1 MDEHSSLKLI
11 DIGGVSARQ
20 KRFARWWLVLLG
32 LLLLAI
38 WLLPDSAELKQS
50 NIWFPTWLHTV
61 SEFFAIAV
69 ALLLFS
75 VTWHSYRT
83 DSAGNLL
90 LLACGFL
97 AVGLLDMAHVLSYRG
112 MPDFITPSSP
122 SKAID
127 FWLFARLL
135 AAVCLL
141 TVSLRGWQPLRWVGT
156 RFYLLAAAL
165 LLVASMVYLQ
175 LWYPQLFPP
184 TFIEG
189 QGLTPLK
196 IQLEWLVIVLLCVA
210 ATRFWWASRSA
221 QTYDAHGLFLVA
233 TLSIL
238 VELCFTAYTNVHDI
252 FSLLGHLYKIVAYA
266 CLYQVMFIS
275 SVRAPYRR
283 LAREIAERQAAEQK
297 IEVLAFYDSLTG
309 LPNLDLLR
317 DRTAQALTSNQR
329 SQRHVALLYM
339 DVDGFKTL
347 NDSLGHSYGDA
358 LLRALAESLHGLIRD
373 SDTLCR
379 SGGDEFVILLPDLD
393 SPEDA
398 AAIADK
404 IMRLLEQP
412 ITVLGRTL
420 STSLSLG
427 VAVAP
432 GDGRDFEAL
441 LRNAET
447 AMYKAKQAGRERW
460 RFFDSSMNE
469 DALERLNL
477 LNDLRQ
483 AVAANELLLHY
494 QPQVDLRTGA
504 LLGVEALI
512 RWQHPQLGLVP
523 PVRFIPAAEESRLI
537 VPIGEWVIQQACRQ
551 AMLWRQA
558 GLRVPQVA
566 VNVSAIQLQQGNLE
580 QQVLQALSSTQLPA
594 GMLELEI
601 TESSLLDY
609 TDEVLATLK
618 RLKTMGVK
626 LSIDDFGTGYS
637 SLAYLRK
644 LAVDKLKID
653 QSFVRDLTSSADSRA
668 IVMAIIQMAK
678 SLGLATIA
686 EGVEDAA
693 TAQALLQLGCV
704 EAQGYLFA
712 KPLPLAQLEC
722 FVRERAAEGVK

>member
-1 MDEHSSLKLI
+1 MDGEWGRLMDERSSLNLLGT
-11 DIGGVSARQ
+11 GGASARQ

-83 DSAGNLL
+83 ESAGNLL

-135 AAVCLL
+135 AAACLL

-156 RFYLLAAAL
+156 RFYLLAASL

-210 ATRFWWASRSA
+210 ATSFWWASRSA
-221 QTYDAHGLFLVA
+221 QTYDAHCLFLVA
-233 TLSIL
+233 AVSIL

-329 SQRHVALLYM
+329 SQRHAALLYM

-358 LLRALAESLHGLIRD
+358 LLRALAEVLRGLIRD

-379 SGGDEFVILLPDLD
+379 PGGDEFVILLPDLEN
-393 SPEDA
+393 PEDA

-483 AVAANELLLHY
+483 AV
-494 QPQVDLRTGA
+494 
-504 LLGVEALI
+504 
-512 RWQHPQLGLVP
+512 
-523 PVRFIPAAEESRLI
+523 
-537 VPIGEWVIQQACRQ
+537 
-551 AMLWRQA
+551 
-558 GLRVPQVA
+558 
-566 VNVSAIQLQQGNLE
+566 
-580 QQVLQALSSTQLPA
+580 
-594 GMLELEI
+594 
-601 TESSLLDY
+601 
-609 TDEVLATLK
+609 
-618 RLKTMGVK
+618 
-626 LSIDDFGTGYS
+626 
-637 SLAYLRK
+637 
-644 LAVDKLKID
+644 
-653 QSFVRDLTSSADSRA
+653 
-668 IVMAIIQMAK
+668 
-678 SLGLATIA
+678 
-686 EGVEDAA
+686 
-693 TAQALLQLGCV
+693 
-704 EAQGYLFA
+704 
-712 KPLPLAQLEC
+712 
-722 FVRERAAEGVK
+722 